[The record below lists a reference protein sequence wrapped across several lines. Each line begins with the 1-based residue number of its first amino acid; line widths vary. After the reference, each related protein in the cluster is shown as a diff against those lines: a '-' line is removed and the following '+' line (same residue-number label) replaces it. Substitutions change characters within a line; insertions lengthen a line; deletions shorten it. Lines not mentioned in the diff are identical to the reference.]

1 MGRWPRQAMIRGVV
15 RASVVSLA
23 LGLLAVP
30 TANTAHAQD
39 EAPTDPGPP
48 RVEAGVAPGAGVP
61 DPRPGEA
68 FADSEVA
75 TLQQTANQVQRELG
89 ELANK
94 ISSARD
100 RLRAA
105 RRQLSEARAERKSA
119 ERALV
124 ALRDEIDELSRS
136 AYIAMGRPDELSLLL
151 SASGPKE
158 MLAGSSIV
166 SYLRDGQDKK
176 LTKALDRLRT
186 AEAAEAEAS
195 RLESEAAER
204 ENELVGRSDDA
215 TNRADAVSSEL
226 RDPIATANEAVAAQQ
241 KQQAERNRKTKKNWQ
256 RYLNRLDKAGI
267 TPPRASALRDP
278 DTLPPG
284 LDPLRGDDGDPQR
297 GVAQAS
303 NPMSGGDRLLVLP
316 KQTIDAVSDAIDAL
330 GKPYVPREHGTGPT
344 SYSCDG
350 LVNAVYSDAGL
361 DQPRRAARQ
370 YATGRRVPVDDVQP
384 GDLVFAGPAKYGVQ
398 HVGIALDD
406 ETMLAADGRLATV
419 AVTDLP
425 GTGTLLGVTRP
436 SLGDGKKRRVPKRDD
451 GELTWRCGGVE
462 LPLRTSSE
470 SGGGHSHPGATGA
483 WGGYPNGLIPSSALC
498 GIGIGSHALRCDA
511 AQSFAAMSRAHA
523 ADTGSGLCVTDSY
536 RSFPAQVDLYRRKP
550 SLAAV
555 PGTSN
560 HGWGIAIDM
569 CGGVESFGTAAHR
582 WMQANAPAFGWI
594 HPSWARQG
602 GGREEPWH
610 WEYVGR

>member
-1 MGRWPRQAMIRGVV
+1 M
-15 RASVVSLA
+15 ASLVVS
-23 LGLLAVP
+23 LLAVP
-30 TANTAHAQD
+30 AAHAQD

-48 RVEAGVAPGAGVP
+48 PVEAGVAPGAGVP

-68 FADSEVA
+68 FADREVA

-89 ELANK
+89 ELSDK
-94 ISSARD
+94 IATARE
-100 RLRAA
+100 RLRTA
-105 RRQLSEARAERKSA
+105 REKLSEAREERRAAEAALA
-119 ERALV
+119 E
-124 ALRDEIDELSRS
+124 LRDEIDELSRS
-136 AYIAMGRPDELSLLL
+136 AYMAQGRPDQLNVLL

-158 MLAGSSIV
+158 MLEGSSFV
-166 SYLRDGQDKK
+166 SVLREGQDRK
-176 LTKALDRLRT
+176 LARALDRLRD
-186 AEAAEAEAS
+186 AEAAE
-195 RLESEAAER
+195 SEAARLEDEAAAR
-204 ENELVGRSDDA
+204 ESELVRRSDDA

-226 RDPIATANEAVAAQQ
+226 RDPIASANDAVAAQQ
-241 KQQAERNRKTKKNWQ
+241 ERQRERNRKTKKNWQ

-278 DTLPPG
+278 GSLPPG
-284 LDPLRGDDGDPQR
+284 LRPLRGDDGDPLR

-303 NPMSGGDRLLVLP
+303 TPTSGGDRLLVLP

-361 DQPRRAARQ
+361 DLPGRAARQ
-370 YATGRRVPVDDVQP
+370 YATGRRVPVEDIQP
-384 GDLVFAGPAKYGVQ
+384 GDLVFIGPAKYGVQ

-406 ETMLAADGRLATV
+406 ETMLAADGRLASV

-425 GTGTLLGVTRP
+425 GEPTLLAITRP
-436 SLGDGKKRRVPKRDD
+436 SLGDRKPRRVPRRDD

-470 SGGGHSHPGATGA
+470 TSGGPSHPGATGA
-483 WGGYPNGLIPSSALC
+483 WGGYPNGLIPPSAMC
-498 GIGIGSHALRCDA
+498 GIGIGSHVLRCDA

-523 ADTGSGLCVTDSY
+523 ADTGRGLCVTDSY

-560 HGWGIAIDM
+560 HGWGVAIDM
-569 CGGVESFGTAAHR
+569 CGGVESFGTSAHQ
-582 WMQANAPAFGWI
+582 WMRANAPAFGWI
-594 HPSWARQG
+594 HPNWARQG

-610 WEYVGR
+610 WEYVGG

>member
-1 MGRWPRQAMIRGVV
+1 MGRWPRQATARGVAGAAV
-15 RASVVSLA
+15 SSLVVSLLVA
-23 LGLLAVP
+23 SLTG
-30 TANTAHAQD
+30 TASPAHAQD

-48 RVEAGVAPGAGVP
+48 PVEAGVAPGAGVP

-68 FADSEVA
+68 FADPKVA
-75 TLQQTANQVQRELG
+75 SLQGTANQVQRELG
-89 ELANK
+89 ELSGR
-94 ISSARD
+94 ISAARD
-100 RLRAA
+100 KVVAA
-105 RRQLSEARAERKSA
+105 RRELSEAREERKAA
-119 ERALV
+119 EAAL
-124 ALRDEIDELSRS
+124 AKLRDEIDQLSRS
-136 AYIAMGRPDELSLLL
+136 AYIAQGRLDHLSVLL

-166 SYLRDGQDKK
+166 SYLRAGQDRK
-176 LTKALDRLRT
+176 LTTALDRLHA
-186 AEAAEAEAS
+186 AESAEAEAT
-195 RLESEAAER
+195 RLENEAAAR
-204 ENELVGRSDDA
+204 ESELVQRSEDA

-226 RDPIATANEAVAAQQ
+226 RDPIAAASDAVAAQQ
-241 KQQAERNRKTKKNWQ
+241 ERQRERNRKTKRNWQ
-256 RYLNRLDKAGI
+256 RYLDRLDKAGI
-267 TPPRASALRDP
+267 TPPNASALRDP
-278 DTLPPG
+278 DSLPPG
-284 LDPLRGDDGDPQR
+284 LKPLRGDDGDPLR

-303 NPMSGGDRLLVLP
+303 TPTSGGDRLLVLP
-316 KQTIDAVSDAIDAL
+316 EQTIDAVSDAIDAL
-330 GKPYVPREHGTGPT
+330 GKPYVPRAHGTGPT

-350 LVNAVYSDAGL
+350 LVNAVFSGAGL

-370 YATGRRVPVDDVQP
+370 YATGKRVPVADVQP
-384 GDLVFAGPAKYGVQ
+384 GDLVFIGPAKYGVQ

-406 ETMLAADGRLATV
+406 ETMLAADGRLAAV

-425 GTGTLLGVTRP
+425 GEPTLLGVTRP
-436 SLGDGKKRRVPKRDD
+436 SLGDREPRRVPQRDD

-462 LPLRTSSE
+462 LPMGAV
-470 SGGGHSHPGATGA
+470 GGQHPGATGA
-483 WGGYPNGLIPSSALC
+483 WGGYPNGLIPPSALC

-511 AQSFAAMSRAHA
+511 AQSFVAMSRAHA
-523 ADTGSGLCVTDSY
+523 ADTGGGLCVTDSY

-560 HGWGIAIDM
+560 HGWGVAIDM

-594 HPSWARQG
+594 HPYWARQG

-610 WEYVGR
+610 WEYVGG